1 MGTNLQEFTTEMGRQ
16 PEWIRSYIRTN
27 TVRDIKHTKLA
38 AMDKHT
44 GSLSADLVLLA
55 TPLRG

>member
-16 PEWIRSYIRTN
+16 PERIRSYVRTN
-27 TVRDIKHTKLA
+27 TDIKHTKLA